1 MLFSQCHFVFLTW
14 TLPDGAAL
22 FYTSTKEDKNIQ
34 ILHKYLLHRAYDL
47 PFKEVA
53 WVIDRDSIFM

>member
-1 MLFSQCHFVFLTW
+1 M
-14 TLPDGAAL
+14 LPDGAAL
-22 FYTSTKEDKNIQ
+22 FYTSTKEDKNLH
-34 ILHKYLLHRAYDL
+34 ILHKYLLHRSYDL